1 MKKAPPLPKIPPLEL
16 DGFSLDLQYYVQ
28 KEYVDIGE
36 AAIELPSIIE
46 WLNYQ
51 HQIALEMKMR
61 QKAALERTEATAY
74 FNLKSGD
81 YQSLGYGDKPTADA
95 LKAAV
100 SLNPDVQELNEDIAV
115 WSALEDRL
123 ERVTRSLTS
132 KLELV
137 RSSEATRRKLVE

>member
-1 MKKAPPLPKIPPLEL
+1 M
-16 DGFSLDLQYYVQ
+16 
-28 KEYVDIGE
+28 DIGD
-36 AAIELPSIIE
+36 AAIELPAIIE
-46 WLNYQ
+46 WLNFQ

-61 QKAALERTEATAY
+61 QKAALERTEAETY
-74 FNLKSGD
+74 FNLKGGE

-100 SLNPDVQELNEDIAV
+100 VLDPRVQELNEDIAV

-123 ERVTRSLTS
+123 EKIARSLTA

-137 RSSEATRRKLVE
+137 RSSEATRRKLVEP